1 MAMIALA
8 GLLLSSCTMR
18 AVVAVDVNPDGS
30 GVFDVTVALDEELR
44 TLLEEESSDPIDW
57 TDPSSFE
64 GTDSP
69 ADFFDELPEGSTV
82 EPYTE
87 EDFEGFTVTAE
98 FSSLAELEEILAG
111 ASTEDEEAFPLSIV
125 SVDGERFE
133 LTTQGDLFGDTQLAE
148 EEAEFLPASVLANL
162 FDFQL
167 RVHLPGDIVST
178 NADET
183 TEDGVM
189 VWSLD
194 VTSEDPVEP
203 EAISEIGSSFPWV
216 IVLLAVLVLAA
227 VVAGL
232 VFMRNRPEPVAAAP
246 EAEPETAPES

>member
-1 MAMIALA
+1 MIALA

-18 AVVAVDVNPDGS
+18 AVVGIDVNSDGS
-30 GVFDVTVALDEELR
+30 GVFDLTVALDEELR
-44 TLLEEESSDPIDW
+44 TVLEEDSPEPIDW

-69 ADFFDELPEGSTV
+69 ADFLDELPEGATI

-98 FSSLAELEEILAG
+98 FSSLEELEQILAD

-125 SVDGERFE
+125 SSPDGERFE
-133 LTTQGDLFGDTQLAE
+133 LTTHGDLFGDTQLAE
-148 EEAEFLPASVLANL
+148 EETEFIPDSMLADL

-167 RVHLPGDIVST
+167 EVQLPGEIVST

-183 TEDGVM
+183 TENGVM
-189 VWSLD
+189 VWRLD
-194 VTSEDPVEP
+194 MMSDDPVEP
-203 EAISEIGSSFPWV
+203 EAISEIGSSFPWL
-216 IVLLAVLVLAA
+216 IVLLAVLALAA

-232 VFMRNRPEPVAAAP
+232 VFMRNRTEPAAP
-246 EAEPETAPES
+246 AQEPEPETTPET

>member
-1 MAMIALA
+1 MTMIALA

-18 AVVAVDVNPDGS
+18 AVLDVDVNPDGS
-30 GVFDVTVALDEELR
+30 GVLDVTIALDEELR
-44 TLLEEESSDPIDW
+44 TLLEEDSTEPIDW

-64 GTDSP
+64 GTGSP
-69 ADFFDELPEGSTV
+69 ADFVDELPEGSTV

-87 EDFEGFTVTAE
+87 GDFEGFTVTAE
-98 FSSLAELEEILAG
+98 FSSLEELEEILAD
-111 ASTEDEEAFPLSIV
+111 ASTGDEGPFPLTIV
-125 SVDGERFE
+125 SIDGERFE

-148 EEAEFLPASVLANL
+148 EDTEFLPSSVLADL

-203 EAISEIGSSFPWV
+203 EAVSEIGSSFPWV

-232 VFMRNRPEPVAAAP
+232 VFMRNRSEPVAAP
-246 EAEPETAPES
+246 EADPESAPGY